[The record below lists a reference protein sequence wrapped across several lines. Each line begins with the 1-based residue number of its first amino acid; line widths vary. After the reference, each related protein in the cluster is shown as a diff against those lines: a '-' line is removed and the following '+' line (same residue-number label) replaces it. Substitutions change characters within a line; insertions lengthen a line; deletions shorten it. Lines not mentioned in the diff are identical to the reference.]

1 MSSRTRAKL
10 LLLVGLSC
18 CGRANSQ
25 YKRPLD
31 PQLANTVY
39 KFELNA
45 DNRLRLRVG
54 LDDKSTIKAVYAYRD
69 NEATPFQT
77 LPACDYGGPMQLF
90 EGDEQL
96 PLVQHA
102 DLNFDGYQDV
112 MILTYLND
120 HLGKKVFCP
129 YLWDAKARQFRFEKQ
144 LLIADPIPHPE
155 TKQITS
161 HSEYF
166 GGTFEDS
173 TYEWRG
179 DTLVLVAREGTR
191 DNTQHPECGPVH
203 FSTRLVNGKI
213 VTTED
218 DSTCPQSG
226 H

>member
-1 MSSRTRAKL
+1 ML
-10 LLLVGLSC
+10 LLGLSS
-18 CGRANSQ
+18 CGRAYAQ
-25 YKRPLD
+25 YKKPLD
-31 PQLANTVY
+31 PERAHAVY
-39 KFELNA
+39 TLEINPGH
-45 DNRLRLRVG
+45 RVTLRVG
-54 LDDKSTIKAVYAYRD
+54 LDDKSVIQTVYAYRD
-69 NEATPFQT
+69 NEATPFQI

-112 MILTYLND
+112 LILTYLND
-120 HLGKKVFCP
+120 HLGKKLFCP
-129 YLWDAKARQFRFEKQ
+129 YLWNAKAGQFRFEKQ
-144 LLIADPIPHPE
+144 LLIADPLAHPE

-179 DTLVLVAREGTR
+179 DTLVLVAQEGTR

-203 FSTRLVNGKI
+203 FSNRLVNGKML
-213 VTTED
+213 TTED
-218 DSTCPQSG
+218 DPACPQSS